1 MVDEPQVGLV
11 LEEEVLIPP
20 HRLESSPPEVE
31 ALAPHEMEALRLAIA
46 LELCVLSEFVSGL
59 LELGAVI
66 TVPVFAVPP
75 DSDTFFASPDDDHNT
90 LPAKQKKTTTN

>member
-1 MVDEPQVGLV
+1 MDEPQVGLV

-20 HRLESSPPEVE
+20 HRLESSPPGVE
-31 ALAPHEMEALRLAIA
+31 ALAPHEMEALRLAMA

-66 TVPVFAVPP
+66 TVPDLAVPP
-75 DSDTFFASPDDDHNT
+75 GSDAFFASPVDDHNT
-90 LPAKQKKTTTN
+90 LPAMKHCQ